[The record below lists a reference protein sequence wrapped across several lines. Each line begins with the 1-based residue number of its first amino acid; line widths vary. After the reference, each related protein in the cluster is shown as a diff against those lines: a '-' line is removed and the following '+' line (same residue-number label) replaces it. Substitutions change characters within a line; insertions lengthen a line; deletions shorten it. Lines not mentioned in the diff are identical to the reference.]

1 MIAHP
6 GLYLV
11 RGGLKIVAQAPD
23 GNLIAFDIPMS
34 ADALQDLADRFRQ
47 AVAEWRRLEAAEAG
61 EKPRVTKLNGGNAR
75 WN

>member
-1 MIAHP
+1 MIAQP

-61 EKPRVTKLNGGNAR
+61 ERPRLARLKGGNAA